1 MALATY
7 VENIN
12 NLDGGKDR
20 KETTMKKRQGLI
32 IGFAVL
38 MIAAIFTLVGCDNGT
53 GGDPGNGGNGDDDGT
68 LTGSVSIGGIP
79 KYTHRIWADTSLLGG
94 NGTIS
99 YQWIRG
105 ASTSI
110 GTGVYYDITAADIG
124 QTLKVRVSRS
134 EETGTKTSATVTPI
148 YHNIG
153 DEGPA
158 GGIVFYDD
166 DLQGDWLPS
175 GKRFVEIA
183 AQDVSSSLP
192 WGLNGT
198 EVNGPGSQM
207 GNGKIYHDAAITAG
221 AGTGT
226 AAGDCEAYTV
236 TLYNGALW
244 ERTFDDWF
252 LPGLGEM
259 AGMDDYQTKDQSP
272 YSGLTYNNNNP
283 GLSGKYWTSYSHSD
297 TDAYY
302 LGFGFSE
309 GHPNA
314 GSLVDAK
321 TIQNKVR
328 AIRWF

>member
-1 MALATY
+1 MKMLPAYAVNKIFLQG
-7 VENIN
+7 VF
-12 NLDGGKDR
+12 
-20 KETTMKKRQGLI
+20 MFKKRFFGMITLI
-32 IGFAVL
+32 VGVILIFSLIGC
-38 MIAAIFTLVGCDNGT
+38 GDNG
-53 GGDPGNGGNGDDDGT
+53 DPTSPPGDDEEGT
-68 LTGSVSIGGIP
+68 LNGSVSIGGIP
-79 KYTHRIWADTSLLGG
+79 KYTHRIWVDTSLLGG

-105 ASTSI
+105 ASTII
-110 GTGVYYDITAADIG
+110 GTGVYYDITATDIG
-124 QTLKVRVSRS
+124 QTIKVQVSRS
-134 EETGTKTSATVTPI
+134 EETGTKTSTAVTPV

-192 WGLNGT
+192 WGVSGI
-198 EVNGPGSQM
+198 EINGPGSQM

-221 AGTGT
+221 ADTGT
-226 AAGDCEAYTV
+226 AVGNCEAYIV

-259 AGMDDYQTKDQSP
+259 ARMDDYQTKDQSP
-272 YSGLTYNNNNP
+272 YSGLTYNNNVP
-283 GLSGKYWTSYSHSD
+283 GLSGKYWTSYTS
-297 TDAYY
+297 TNNKAYY
-302 LGFGFSE
+302 LGFLPV
-309 GHPNA
+309 GHENH
-314 GSLVDAK
+314 GSLQDGRTA
-321 TIQNKVR
+321 QNKVR